1 MAQNYKYNKS
11 IVEKFAIKGELS
23 SDGKYITYID
33 ADKDQRTITVDKC
46 FSKFHGYPIELAIAL
61 KTEEDLS
68 GDFEEE

>member
-23 SDGKYITYID
+23 EDGRIISYID
-33 ADKDQRTITVDKC
+33 ADKESKQISLDKC
-46 FSKFHGYPIELAIAL
+46 FSKFRGFPIELSIAL

-68 GDFEEE
+68 GEFEEG